1 VDLRPASPCP
11 SLHHDSGAD
20 HAPHHGS
27 MRHDT
32 IGHDTIGHDTIGRV
46 PRQRPLRSAPIA
58 RGGFPR
64 RGLAVLRA
72 EGLSR
77 WEFVAAAIAAIV
89 TAAGGCRPGPQ
100 FAEVTGTVKIDGVPA
115 DGVQVAFEPQSED
128 IRKLLPAAYGMTNAE
143 GFYRLLRL
151 GRDPGAPTGLHHV
164 RMTPVEQEGGK
175 NTVIH
180 PRYQENNSLWAEVQ
194 PGKNVI
200 DFDLRSDPT
209 KPAK

>member
-1 VDLRPASPCP
+1 MDFHPASPRP
-11 SLHHDSGAD
+11 SMPDDAGAG
-20 HAPHHGS
+20 HAP
-27 MRHDT
+27 RR
-32 IGHDTIGHDTIGRV
+32 GRV
-46 PRQRPLRSAPIA
+46 CRDASRRERFGRKKIGPVPGQRPLCGNPSGRAEL
-58 RGGFPR
+58 PR
-64 RGLAVLRA
+64 RGHAGLRGEGWSRLA
-72 EGLSR
+72 
-77 WEFVAAAIAAIV
+77 FVAAAIASIV
-89 TAAGGCRPGPQ
+89 TAIGGCRPGPQ

-115 DGVQVAFEPQSED
+115 GGVQVAFEPQSED
-128 IRKLLPAAYGMTNAE
+128 VRKLLPAAYGMTNAE

-180 PRYQENNSLWAEVQ
+180 PRYQENNALWAEVQ